1 MVPVEIKQSY
11 REGDIVGNRL
21 TQPQAVH
28 HVLWLDPTGPLSETS
43 RIKLQLAGMHLL
55 NASSLTELKL
65 MLVRARMV
73 VIRLVDDISLMTEV
87 QELLRG
93 LPRQL
98 PLVCRVDA
106 NRLDLGMRAVRQ
118 GASDVLAAD
127 EWSEEVWARTLETL
141 ASNHTVIAHKAAA
154 VASQSGQSGAAD
166 AEERSFVFVDPVSQK
181 LLALAQRVAQAGVT
195 TLLTGPTGA
204 GKEVMARILHE
215 ASPRR
220 EGPFVGLNCAAMP
233 ESMIEDLLFGHE
245 KGAFTGAQREH
256 AGVFEQAVGGTLF
269 LDEIGEMPIGLQA
282 KLLRVIQEKQV
293 TRIGAQ
299 SPIPVD
305 FRLVAATNKDLR
317 AAIAAR
323 EFREDLYFRISAF
336 RLRIPALAE
345 RPGDVLPLARQMLQ
359 AHAPNDV
366 VPAMTEQAEELLTG
380 YSWPGN
386 VRELANV
393 MQRALVLSGGSTID
407 AEHLIFEDMSAPRSA
422 VDVRSLDG
430 LDRSATSLGDTQ
442 VYQPAAQPGAYGGR
456 AAEEIAAAALQAAGA
471 AGAVV
476 GGGVAARDGL
486 PAAQDEALPDLGS
499 AIRNSEQRAIAAALR
514 ATSNRV
520 EAAKA
525 LGISPRTLRYKLAQL
540 RDHGL
545 SVVGA

>member
-127 EWSEEVWARTLETL
+127 EWSEEVWTRTLEAL
-141 ASNHTVIAHKAAA
+141 ASNNTVIAHKAAA
-154 VASQSGQSGAAD
+154 ASAQSGAAD

-215 ASPRR
+215 ASQRR
-220 EGPFVGLNCAAMP
+220 DGPFVGLNCAVMP

-345 RPGDVLPLARQMLQ
+345 RSGDVLPLARQMLQ
-359 AHAPNDV
+359 AHAANDV

-407 AEHLIFEDMSAPRSA
+407 AEHLIFEDLSEPRSA
-422 VDVRSLDG
+422 VNVRSMDG

-442 VYQPAAQPGAYGGR
+442 VYQPAAYGGR
-456 AAEEIAAAALQAAGA
+456 AAEEIAAAAIEAASAAG
-471 AGAVV
+471 GVS
-476 GGGVAARDGL
+476 GGRDAM

>member
-127 EWSEEVWARTLETL
+127 EWSEEVWTRTLEAL
-141 ASNHTVIAHKAAA
+141 ASNNTVIAHKAAA
-154 VASQSGQSGAAD
+154 ASAQSAQSGAAD

-215 ASPRR
+215 ASQRR
-220 EGPFVGLNCAAMP
+220 DGPFVGLNCAAMP

-256 AGVFEQAVGGTLF
+256 AGVFVQAVGGTLF

-345 RPGDVLPLARQMLQ
+345 RSGDVLPLARQMLQ
-359 AHAPNDV
+359 AHAANDV

-407 AEHLIFEDMSAPRSA
+407 AEHLIFEDLSEPCSA
-422 VDVRSLDG
+422 VNVRSMDG

-442 VYQPAAQPGAYGGR
+442 VYQPAAYGGR
-456 AAEEIAAAALQAAGA
+456 AAEEIAAAAIEAASAAG
-471 AGAVV
+471 GIS
-476 GGGVAARDGL
+476 GGRDAM